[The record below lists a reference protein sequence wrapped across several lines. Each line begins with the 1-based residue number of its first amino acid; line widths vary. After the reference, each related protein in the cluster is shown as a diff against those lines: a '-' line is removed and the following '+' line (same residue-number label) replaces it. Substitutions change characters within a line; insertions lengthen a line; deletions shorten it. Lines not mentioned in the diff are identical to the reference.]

1 MSAANGTQR
10 DIGLDLTR
18 ILAFL
23 AVPSVHFFLNST
35 YYDTAIVGPRMAL
48 MTVMRTAFMV
58 CVPLYMLLS
67 GYLSAE
73 KHIPLTRPG
82 LLGYYKKLLPI
93 FLTYALSTGVILLYR
108 VLWLGEEQ
116 TIRSAV
122 KNLLSFQQYSWYM
135 NMYFGLLLLTPF
147 LNALWQSL
155 ATPAARRALLAVLL
169 VLTVLPGMVN
179 IYHLHSAET
188 LLHPWLSTSYDQ
200 LVPDWWQR
208 LYPITYYFLGGYL
221 RAHVDIKRLRTG
233 RLAALLLLAVLCF
246 GGYNV
251 WRNQGIPFV
260 WGSWCDWGSLQNVVD
275 TVLVFLL
282 LNSIRYSTPPYFHC
296 TFYRLS
302 FQADPRCLSGVVD
315 TGQLPVH
322 HAEICRPLGDGSAE
336 LLPSDGGRHHPH
348 LPAAGRRGGVL
359 RLAADASAPPRRQ
372 GGNRRHSSGIG

>member
-73 KHIPLTRPG
+73 KHIPLTRSG

-122 KNLLSFQQYSWYM
+122 KNLPAVFVVHEYVLRAAASDAVSQRPVAESRHSRRPA
-135 NMYFGLLLLTPF
+135 GPAGGAVGTDR
-147 LNALWQSL
+147 
-155 ATPAARRALLAVLL
+155 AAR
-169 VLTVLPGMVN
+169 
-179 IYHLHSAET
+179 Y
-188 LLHPWLSTSYDQ
+188 
-200 LVPDWWQR
+200 
-208 LYPITYYFLGGYL
+208 
-221 RAHVDIKRLRTG
+221 
-233 RLAALLLLAVLCF
+233 
-246 GGYNV
+246 
-251 WRNQGIPFV
+251 
-260 WGSWCDWGSLQNVVD
+260 
-275 TVLVFLL
+275 
-282 LNSIRYSTPPYFHC
+282 
-296 TFYRLS
+296 
-302 FQADPRCLSGVVD
+302 
-315 TGQLPVH
+315 GQY
-322 HAEICRPLGDGSAE
+322 
-336 LLPSDGGRHHPH
+336 LPS
-348 LPAAGRRGGVL
+348 A
-359 RLAADASAPPRRQ
+359 
-372 GGNRRHSSGIG
+372 